1 MVFSVWVL
9 TILNSGGLRSPGME
23 GECSTTKRVNH
34 GCMSPPQKKTTTQG
48 LNDCCWWKHHACALN
63 PTVSK
68 IPLPF
73 FHFTIFHPP
82 PYAWEASWN
91 LQPCYAV
98 MPWRAEAIAMMIHL
112 EAMGQPPL
120 QWLQVDWWTP
130 DWKKKMHLATLKL
143 ESKFKVPPPI
153 FLGEGGRGEARV
165 MFCSGQNPFRDL
177 ESGGSL
183 NQPSLENCSKK
194 KSGGHERIKPNT
206 QRTPTTCFSSNFRFD
221 VPNQGEKKHV
231 LKQS

>member
-9 TILNSGGLRSPGME
+9 TILNTAGLRSPGME

-82 PYAWEASWN
+82 PPTPERHPEISSH
-91 LQPCYAV
+91 
-98 MPWRAEAIAMMIHL
+98 AIPLCH
-112 EAMGQPPL
+112 GVPKPL
-120 QWLQVDWWTP
+120 QWWFTWKQWDNHLYNDFKWTGGLRTG
-130 DWKKKMHLATLKL
+130 KKNAFGYPEIGIEIQSSTTY
-143 ESKFKVPPPI
+143 F
-153 FLGEGGRGEARV
+153 FGEGGRGEARV

-177 ESGGSL
+177 E
-183 NQPSLENCSKK
+183 
-194 KSGGHERIKPNT
+194 
-206 QRTPTTCFSSNFRFD
+206 
-221 VPNQGEKKHV
+221 VP
-231 LKQS
+231 

>member
-1 MVFSVWVL
+1 MVAWA
-9 TILNSGGLRSPGME
+9 
-23 GECSTTKRVNH
+23 
-34 GCMSPPQKKTTTQG
+34 PPKKKQQHKG

-82 PYAWEASWN
+82 PPTPERHPEISSHAIS
-91 LQPCYAV
+91 V

-130 DWKKKMHLATLKL
+130 DWKKKCIWLPWNWNRN
-143 ESKFKVPPPI
+143 SKFHHL
-153 FLGEGGRGEARV
+153 FFWGRGEGERLVSCFVVAKIH
-165 MFCSGQNPFRDL
+165 L
-177 ESGGSL
+177 EIWRFPKSTFTGKL
-183 NQPSLENCSKK
+183 QQKKIRWPWKNQTQYPT
-194 KSGGHERIKPNT
+194 NT
-206 QRTPTTCFSSNFRFD
+206 DNLFFLQF
-221 VPNQGEKKHV
+221 
-231 LKQS
+231 